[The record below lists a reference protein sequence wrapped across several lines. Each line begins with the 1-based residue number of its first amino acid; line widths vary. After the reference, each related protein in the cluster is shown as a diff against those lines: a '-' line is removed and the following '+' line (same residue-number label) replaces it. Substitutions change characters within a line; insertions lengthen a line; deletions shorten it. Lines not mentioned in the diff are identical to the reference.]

1 MKQAITQA
9 TVIDGRGKTYNR
21 ATIII
26 HKGKI
31 VEVGDAREVS
41 IPRDTK
47 KIDGRGLTVLPGLID
62 CHVHL
67 GLGGEADV
75 IRTIQEDAAGM
86 TLLKAADYAQKTLEA
101 GFTTVRDLGYRDHS
115 IFSLIQAIESHLTP
129 GPRIVAVGLAI
140 CMTGGHARFIGRQA
154 DGPVDIVTA
163 VREQLAAGATAIKFI
178 ASGGVLTPGTTP
190 DSPQLTIE
198 ELQAGIGEASRA
210 GRHSAAHAHGSRG
223 MKNAILAGVKSIEHG
238 TLLNREAADLILEH
252 EVFLVPTLS
261 ALATTADNG
270 LECGIP
276 ESVVGKAQSMRAKH
290 EASFKKAHQMGI
302 KIAMGTDAG
311 TPFNFHGENA
321 QELERMV
328 ALGMTPMEAIQSATS
343 QAANLL
349 NIQDRVGTIEVGK
362 EADLVIV
369 DGNPIRKIGHLLNR
383 DKLVGV
389 MQAGQFVSGPLK
401 SANS

>member
-1 MKQAITQA
+1 MKLAITQT
-9 TVIDGRGKTYNR
+9 TVIDGRGRTHNR
-21 ATIII
+21 ATILI

-31 VEVGDAREVS
+31 VKVDDARKITV
-41 IPRDTK
+41 PAGAT

-75 IRTIQEDAAGM
+75 IRTVQEEDSGL
-86 TLLKAADYAQKTLEA
+86 TLLKAAGYARSTLES

-115 IFSLIQAIESHLTP
+115 IFSLIQAIEAHLTP

-154 DGPVDIVTA
+154 DGPVELVAA

-178 ASGGVLTPGTTP
+178 ASGGVLTPGTSP
-190 DSPQLTIE
+190 DSPQLTVE
-198 ELQAGIGEASRA
+198 ELQAGMAEARRA
-210 GRHSAAHAHGSRG
+210 GRHSAAHAHGAQG

-238 TLLNREAADLILEH
+238 TLLNREAADLMLQH
-252 EVFLVPTLS
+252 DVYLVPTLS
-261 ALATTADNG
+261 ALATTADKG

-302 KIAMGTDAG
+302 NIAMGTDAG

-328 ALGMTPMEAIQSATS
+328 ALGMTPMEAIQTATS
-343 QAANLL
+343 QAATLL
-349 NIQDRVGTIEVGK
+349 GIQDRVGTIEVGK

-369 DGNPIRKIGHLLNR
+369 DGNPLRKIGHLLNR
-383 DKLVGV
+383 DKLAGV

-401 SANS
+401 SCHD

>member
-1 MKQAITQA
+1 MKLAITQT
-9 TVIDGRGKTYNR
+9 TVIDGQGNSINR
-21 ATIII
+21 ATLLI

-31 VEVGDAREVS
+31 TEVGEARKIAV
-41 IPRDTK
+41 PRGVK

-75 IRTIQEDAAGM
+75 VRTIQEENPGL
-86 TLLKAADYAQKTLEA
+86 TLLKAASHARATLEA

-115 IFSLIQAIESHLTP
+115 IFSLIQAIGAGSIP
-129 GPRIVAVGLAI
+129 GPRIVAVGQAI

-154 DGPVDIVTA
+154 DGPVEIMAA

-178 ASGGVLTPGTTP
+178 ASGGVLTQGTFP
-190 DSPQLTIE
+190 DSPQLTVE
-198 ELQAGIGEASRA
+198 ELQAGIAEARRA
-210 GRHSAAHAHGSRG
+210 GRHTAAHAHGALG
-223 MKNAILAGVKSIEHG
+223 MKNAILAGVNSIEHG
-238 TLLNREAADLILEH
+238 TLLNREAADLMLQH
-252 EVFLVPTLS
+252 EVYLVPTLS
-261 ALATTADNG
+261 ALATTADKG

-302 KIAMGTDAG
+302 RIAMGTDAG

-328 ALGMTPMEAIQSATS
+328 VLGMTPMEAIQTATS
-343 QAANLL
+343 QAATLL
-349 NIQDRVGTIEVGK
+349 GIQNRVGTIEVGK
-362 EADLVIV
+362 EADLIIV
-369 DGNPIRKIGHLLNR
+369 DGNPIRKNR
-383 DKLVGV
+383 TS
-389 MQAGQFVSGPLK
+389 FK
-401 SANS
+401 S